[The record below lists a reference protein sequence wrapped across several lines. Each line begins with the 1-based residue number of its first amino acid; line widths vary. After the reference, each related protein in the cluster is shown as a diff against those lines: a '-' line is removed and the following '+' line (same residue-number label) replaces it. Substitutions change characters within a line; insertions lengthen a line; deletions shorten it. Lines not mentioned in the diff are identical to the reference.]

1 MLLKN
6 SINNEIV
13 QVKRISTDSNNV
25 LTARYR
31 DIDHYNRKLT
41 DLTDWDQPKFEHVMC
56 PDLES
61 RMAATVTTA
70 KATIA
75 QAMTTLGY
83 AIVKEI
89 RFKSEEGWEDFDET
103 IVI

>member
-6 SINNEIV
+6 ANNNEVV
-13 QVKRISTDSNNV
+13 QVIRISTDSNNV

-61 RMAATVTTA
+61 RMAATMTA
-70 KATIA
+70 ANATVS
-75 QAMTTLGY
+75 QAMTSLGY
-83 AIVKEI
+83 AIVKET

-103 IVI
+103 LV

>member
-6 SINNEIV
+6 SINKEIV
-13 QVKRISTDSNNV
+13 QVIRISTDSSNI

-41 DLTDWDQPKFEHVMC
+41 DTTDWDQPKFEHIMC
-56 PDLES
+56 PDLAS
-61 RMAATVTTA
+61 RMAATVTAA
-70 KATIA
+70 KATVS
-75 QAMTTLGY
+75 QAFISLGY
-83 AIVKEI
+83 AIVKEL

-103 IVI
+103 LI